1 MAREVLRDFKLEG
14 EVPLAALAKQEEEL
28 FVPGRLGSILLPRRS
43 EGLYLV
49 QRVRDEA
56 HRFANEG
63 HRKRRS
69 KVGVASILDGVPGVG
84 PSRRKRL
91 LDRFGSLE
99 DIRQATL
106 EEIAAVPGIPYDVA
120 ASVKAFLD

>member
-1 MAREVLRDFKLEG
+1 MAIDQVVLQPEQLIESPHGADLRFS
-14 EVPLAALAKQEEEL
+14 VQAQ
-28 FVPGRLGSILLPRRS
+28 S
-43 EGLYLV
+43 ENRGG
-49 QRVRDEA
+49 QCIRDEA

-120 ASVKAFLD
+120 ESVKAFLD